1 MRRHPPG
8 DEASGRG
15 LSSSQCGSKPGR
27 PTGQPRWP
35 SPQPQQEPDPAVLEG
50 ETGSQG
56 CPHLPPPSRGP
67 QALPH
72 PPHLHP
78 PGLLG
83 RRVSTPCHFTGRPP
97 CPRRSWLR
105 PGPQDLLCPHRTAYP
120 LTSDPRSHP
129 AGLCASCGRDP
140 LPRLLSSC
148 CPSPPHALSP
158 GPSAPL
164 SAPFSARAYMVCVRG
179 VSARASRVCTGVL
192 TCAVPMCTDAPA
204 QACLVCV
211 PHVCVSVCWRALW
224 MSAFLCT
231 CVRVPV

>member
-1 MRRHPPG
+1 MRRHPQG

-15 LSSSQCGSKPGR
+15 RSSSQCGSKPGR
-27 PTGQPRWP
+27 PTGQPRSP

-97 CPRRSWLR
+97 CPRRFWLR
-105 PGPQDLLCPHRTAYP
+105 PGPQDVLCPHRTAYP

-129 AGLCASCGRDP
+129 AGLGASCGRDP
-140 LPRLLSSC
+140 LPLASVFLLPISSSHAQSWALSSPL
-148 CPSPPHALSP
+148 CPLQRK
-158 GPSAPL
+158 SAHGVC
-164 SAPFSARAYMVCVRG
+164 AWGEHVCVPQ
-179 VSARASRVCTGVL
+179 VCTGVL
-192 TCAVPMCTDAPA
+192 MCAVPMCSDAPA
-204 QACLVCV
+204 QVCLVCV
-211 PHVCVSVCWRALW
+211 RASV
-224 MSAFLCT
+224 
-231 CVRVPV
+231 